1 MKIENL
7 DEKFETIYNQISSKK
22 FLNLQGLSG
31 EIPFF
36 ISTYNP
42 AQENE
47 VSNRIKLLIKR
58 LKTNG
63 ITALNIDLY
72 DTAIKILEDRKLL
85 ERIKISEKSMGKN
98 RLFSALQ
105 NVLDPR
111 DHLIP
116 EIEKRIKTSDEN
128 DTNSSKLVIISGVG
142 KVYPFIRSHT
152 VLNNLQNS
160 IKDRPMILFFP
171 GIFDG
176 RSLTLFGKIKDDNY
190 YRANNL
196 ENYSTQ

>member
-116 EIEKRIKTSDEN
+116 EIEKRVKTSDEN